1 MSRIAKSARYEH
13 DAVVLD
19 GSRSRQF
26 CPATFSREAPA
37 TAKRPDDA
45 AVQRAML
52 ETARSH
58 AERIL
63 AQAEEQASAVL
74 REAMVRG
81 YADGKAEGLAAAQEE
96 CGKHL
101 ARLAELVRRARVD
114 RDAMVRDAKQELAA
128 LAVAIAARVIH
139 REVTADPATVLSI
152 VEAALEKAGTVDSVR
167 VLLHP
172 DDVGLV
178 REKWSDLKGALA
190 FGDNWEVVGSDQVDR
205 GGCLIET
212 RAGTV
217 DARIESQLSRISTA
231 FQVEP

>member
-1 MSRIAKSARYEH
+1 MSRIAKSARYQQ
-13 DAVVLD
+13 DVVVLD
-19 GSRSRQF
+19 GSRPRRFSPASF
-26 CPATFSREAPA
+26 SSEGPATP
-37 TAKRPDDA
+37 KPPDDA

-52 ETARSH
+52 ETAKSQ

-74 REAMVRG
+74 RDAMVRG
-81 YADGKAEGLAAAQEE
+81 YSDGKAEGLAAAREE
-96 CGKHL
+96 CGEYL

-114 RDAMVRDAKQELAA
+114 RETMVREAKQELAA
-128 LAVAIAARVIH
+128 LAVAVAAKVIH
-139 REVTADPATVLSI
+139 REVTADPCIVLSI
-152 VEAALEKAGTVDSVR
+152 VEAALEKTGTVESVR
-167 VLLHP
+167 VLVHP
-172 DDVGLV
+172 DDVDLV
-178 REKWSDLKGALA
+178 REKWGDLKGALA